1 MPAPGP
7 PESFVDAAIRSRIT
21 DRDSL
26 MRLYAQAEPGA
37 IATREQFANF
47 LVGRGV
53 LTEFQSGKLLAGRWQ
68 GLVVG
73 RYALLCPIGRGGM
86 GIVYL
91 ARRIGESAGG
101 STPRLVALKLLAPQ
115 RARNEPRTLTRF
127 RREMEIGAKLPAHP
141 ALTRVL
147 DSGEADGIHFLALEY
162 AVGPTVKQRV
172 QESGPMTAPE
182 AGRLFADL
190 ALGLQQVHAAGYI
203 HRDLKPSNIIATPN
217 GRAKLLDFGFAVR
230 RGEKPPA
237 DPAILG
243 GRGYT
248 MGTMDFLPPEQATD
262 AVSVSAETDIY
273 SLGCSLY
280 YALSGAVPFPYGTA
294 REKIRQHRADAAT
307 PLGEFDPTIPAGL
320 VKLVEWMMAKRPENR
335 PPSCRV
341 VAEELERFAPP
352 APVVAT
358 RASYD
363 AAWEA
368 EVLTRVEARWRT
380 HRDAAKDTPSAE
392 ELPLP
397 EIAAVADSSPRFWL
411 WLVLGFILTVGIGSG
426 FLGAVV
432 YFARNRC
439 AYRPTS
445 NGTVWSAPWPG
456 CRSRW
461 RCRWVT
467 GRCRGANTCCN
478 CTRM

>member
-26 MRLYAQAEPGA
+26 MRLYAQADPGA
-37 IATREQFANF
+37 IATREQFANY
-47 LVGRGV
+47 LVGCGT

-91 ARRIGESAGG
+91 ARRIGEFVGG
-101 STPRLVALKLLAPQ
+101 SSPRLVALKLLAPQ
-115 RARNEPRTLTRF
+115 RARSEPRTLARF

-141 ALTRVL
+141 ALTRAL
-147 DSGEADGIHFLALEY
+147 DSGEADGVHFLALEY
-162 AVGPTVKQRV
+162 VVGPTVKQRV
-172 QESGPMTAPE
+172 QESGPMTASE
-182 AGRLFADL
+182 ACRLFADL

-230 RGEKPPA
+230 RGEKPLA

-248 MGTMDFLPPEQATD
+248 LGTMDFLPPEQATD

-307 PLGEFDPTIPAGL
+307 PLGEFNPTIPSGL
-320 VKLVEWMMAKRPENR
+320 VKLVDWMMAKRPENR
-335 PPSCRV
+335 PPSCRI

-352 APVVAT
+352 APIVAT

-363 AAWEA
+363 VAWEA
-368 EVLTRVEARWRT
+368 EVLTRVEARWRA
-380 HRDAAKDTPSAE
+380 HRDAAKDSPSAE
-392 ELPLP
+392 ESPLI
-397 EIAAVADSSPRFWL
+397 EAAGVAESPARFWL
-411 WLVLGFILTVGIGSG
+411 WLLLGFVLTAGIGSG
-426 FLGAVV
+426 LLGAVV
-432 YFARNRC
+432 YF
-439 AYRPTS
+439 
-445 NGTVWSAPWPG
+445 VQ
-456 CRSRW
+456 SR
-461 RCRWVT
+461 
-467 GRCRGANTCCN
+467 
-478 CTRM
+478 

>member
-7 PESFVDAAIRSRIT
+7 PESFVDAAVRSRIT

-37 IATREQFANF
+37 IASREQFANF
-47 LVGRGV
+47 LIGRGV

-91 ARRIGESAGG
+91 ARRTGESSGG
-101 STPRLVALKLLAPQ
+101 SVPRLVALKLLAPR
-115 RARNEPRTLTRF
+115 RARGEPRTLARF

-141 ALTRVL
+141 ALARVF

-162 AVGPTVKQRV
+162 VVGPTVKQRV
-172 QESGPMTAPE
+172 QEGGPMNAPD
-182 AGRLFADL
+182 ACRLFADL
-190 ALGLQQVHAAGYI
+190 ARGLQRVHAAGYI
-203 HRDLKPSNIIATPN
+203 HRDLKPSNVIVTPN

-230 RGEKPPA
+230 RGEKPLA

-273 SLGCSLY
+273 SLGCTLY
-280 YALSGAVPFPYGTA
+280 FALSGAVPFPYGTA

-307 PLGEFDPTIPAGL
+307 PLGEFNPTIPAGL

-358 RASYD
+358 RSRYD
-363 AAWEA
+363 PAWEA
-368 EVLTRVEARWRT
+368 EVLARVEARWRT
-380 HRDAAKDTPSAE
+380 HRDAAKDSPSAE
-392 ELPLP
+392 ELPLL
-397 EIAAVADSSPRFWL
+397 EVATDAVSPPRFWL
-411 WLVLGFILTVGIGSG
+411 WLLLGFVLTAG
-426 FLGAVV
+426 LGAALLGAIA
-432 YFARNRC
+432 YFAM
-439 AYRPTS
+439 
-445 NGTVWSAPWPG
+445 
-456 CRSRW
+456 
-461 RCRWVT
+461 
-467 GRCRGANTCCN
+467 GR
-478 CTRM
+478 